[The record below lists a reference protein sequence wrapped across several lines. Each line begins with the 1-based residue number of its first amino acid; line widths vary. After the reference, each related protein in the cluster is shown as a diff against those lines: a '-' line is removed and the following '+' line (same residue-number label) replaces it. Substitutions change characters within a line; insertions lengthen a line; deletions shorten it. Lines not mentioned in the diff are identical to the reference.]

1 MQLIFISVLE
11 KLLKQDELEDKK
23 KRESIKRKHDEQKK
37 GPPEKMTGL
46 YLTITV

>member
-1 MQLIFISVLE
+1 MKLIFISVLE

-23 KRESIKRKHDEQKK
+23 RESIKHKHDEQKK

>member
-23 KRESIKRKHDEQKK
+23 KESQLSASMMSKKRGHQKK
-37 GPPEKMTGL
+37 
-46 YLTITV
+46 